1 MAEVSL
7 QRPGIV
13 AFVSQREPA
22 GVSQHVGVSRK
33 AQLGLDTS
41 ALHHARKA
49 CRRERRPPLAG
60 EHERRLGILLPL
72 QLAQGPHFIADNGM
86 GGRRALLGPAYVQ
99 DGVGE
104 IDLIP
109 TQVYKLGRPQTVAE
123 GDKDHGGIPVTPA
136 IGLGGIDQPID
147 LGAGQ
152 VLPRPIDRVRFS
164 SRHGDCSIYSGWCH
178 QFQR

>member
-1 MAEVSL
+1 MRAK
-7 QRPGIV
+7 
-13 AFVSQREPA
+13 PA
-22 GVSQHVGVSRK
+22 VVNG
-33 AQLGLDTS
+33 A
-41 ALHHARKA
+41 
-49 CRRERRPPLAG
+49 PPLTG
-60 EHERRLGILLPL
+60 EYEWRLGILIPL

-123 GDKDHGGIPVTPA
+123 GDEDHGAIPMTPA

-147 LGAGQ
+147 LSAGSD
-152 VLPRPIDRVRFS
+152 VPGSDRRRWV
-164 SRHGDCSIYSGWCH
+164 SRRVNCSFYDGWRH
-178 QFQR
+178 QLQR

>member
-1 MAEVSL
+1 M
-7 QRPGIV
+7 
-13 AFVSQREPA
+13 
-22 GVSQHVGVSRK
+22 SRK
-33 AQLGLDTS
+33 AFLGLDTS

-86 GGRRALLGPAYVQ
+86 GGRRAPLGPAYVQ

-109 TQVYKLGRPQTVAE
+109 AQVYKLGRPQAVAE

-136 IGLGGIDQPID
+136 IGLGGFNQPID

-152 VLPRPIDRVRFS
+152 VLPGPIDGVRFT
-164 SRHGDCSIYSGWCH
+164 SRRGNCSFYDGWRH
-178 QFQR
+178 QLQR